1 MAMNNRKER
10 RKHGLEARRPVR
22 AGLYDMVFA
31 LNLAFSFVY
40 ALLVGVFKRM
50 GSPRPDDLCY
60 FFLRAA
66 ARINHAL
73 LLSPVSPVS
82 TSDMERHMPGFRE
95 QVGRE
100 LVLLV
105 SVFAATTIVYFLL
118 RMIAG
123 TRFHRRIH
131 TRLLG
136 PSLLF
141 AAPLSYLAV
150 MHNVSG
156 EAPYYAVPSFWGVS
170 YRSLVLV
177 LEAEGV
183 AAMVVALA
191 TPMRSVPRW
200 LFGALWLMHFGFWIP
215 VLWSALLPWEGASL
229 VGFFVPHAL
238 LIGWFLVAAI
248 WALRLRRGEPSM
260 LWAGAPGMA
269 WTLLAGATA
278 AGVSAF
284 IWLPHLVR
292 SVADP
297 SHRDSVTVEL
307 SRGPC
312 LGLCPTYSVRVHGNG
327 SVEYTGAGHVRE
339 RGKATATLSADQVT
353 TILEKLDSVGF
364 FGIEDSAFA
373 WAFDTAGIA
382 VVVSVDGITHRV
394 SSDQAATGPKSGTQ
408 ARFVQV
414 ANEIDQIIGSRR
426 WVE

>member
-1 MAMNNRKER
+1 MATSNMKEPG
-10 RKHGLEARRPVR
+10 KHGLEARRPVSAR
-22 AGLYDMVFA
+22 LYDMVFA
-31 LNLAFSFVY
+31 LNLAFSFLY
-40 ALLVGVFKRM
+40 ALPVGVFKGM

-66 ARINHAL
+66 ARINHVL

-82 TSDMERHMPGFRE
+82 TADTDRQMPGLTE

-105 SVFAATTIVYFLL
+105 SVCAATTIVYLLL

-123 TRFHRRIH
+123 TRVHRMIN

-150 MHNVSG
+150 MNNVSG
-156 EAPYYAVPSFWGVS
+156 EAPYYVVPSFWGVS

-177 LEAEGV
+177 LGAEGV
-183 AAMVVALA
+183 AAIVVALA
-191 TPMRSVPRW
+191 TPIRSVPRR
-200 LFGALWLMHFGFWIP
+200 LLGALWLIHFGFWVP
-215 VLWSALLPWEGASL
+215 VLWSALLPWDGASL
-229 VGFFVPHAL
+229 VGFFVPRAL
-238 LIGWFLVAAI
+238 LLGWFLVAAL

-260 LWAGAPGMA
+260 REARARGMT
-269 WTLLAGATA
+269 WTVLAGATA
-278 AGVSAF
+278 AAMCAF
-284 IWLPHLVR
+284 IWLPHPVR
-292 SVADP
+292 RVADP
-297 SHRDSVTVEL
+297 AHRDSVTVEL

-312 LGLCPTYSVRVHGNG
+312 FGPCRSYSVQVRGNG
-327 SVEYTGAGHVRE
+327 SVEYTGDLRGE
-339 RGKATATLSADQVT
+339 RGRATATLSTEQVT
-353 TILEKLDSVGF
+353 TILQKLDSVGF

-373 WAFDTAGIA
+373 WAFDTRGIG

-394 SSDQAATGPKSGTQ
+394 SSDEYATGPKSGTQ